1 MVKHGLGYREN
12 EGETKGFGVHNRMK
26 TSGEVILTIKKVT
39 YLVQEL

>member
-26 TSGEVILTIKKVT
+26 TSGEVILTIKKGT
-39 YLVQEL
+39 